1 VLGVGWDDS
10 WGSSFFAIYNAY
22 MISSMTGYGSA
33 SHPIEMGEGSYVNL
47 QVEIRAVNS
56 RFLDLSFRMPDE
68 CRAAEGALRELLNK
82 HLKRGK
88 VEVRAAWRQS
98 SSEHGHSQSAI
109 AIDLAKLRALKDAQ
123 KAIRE
128 QFPSAEELRIA
139 DILRYP
145 GVVADSDTAEDQWQ
159 GAILKAGEEALQ
171 QLLQS
176 RQVEG
181 QALATVLTNALDAMQ
196 GMVTK
201 LEPRIPEIVTLYQN
215 KLVARIEEA
224 LGVHATQANIPF
236 NTELL
241 ERIRQE
247 VVLYAVRIDV
257 AEELARLKTHIQVA
271 RTAIAEG
278 GAVGKRLDFLIQEL
292 NREANTLGSKSV
304 HEDCTNTALELKL
317 LIEQMREQ
325 VQNLE

>member
-1 VLGVGWDDS
+1 
-10 WGSSFFAIYNAY
+10 
-22 MISSMTGYGSA
+22 MTGYGSA
-33 SHPIEMGEGSYVNL
+33 SHPITIGQGSFANL

-56 RFLDLSFRMPDE
+56 RFLDLSFRIPDE
-68 CRAAEGALRELLNK
+68 CKSAEGALRELLNK

-145 GVVADSDTAEDQWQ
+145 GVVADSDTAEDQWH

-181 QALATVLTNALDAMQ
+181 QVLAKVLTNALDAMQ

>member
-1 VLGVGWDDS
+1 
-10 WGSSFFAIYNAY
+10 
-22 MISSMTGYGSA
+22 MTGYGSA
-33 SHPIEMGEGSYVNL
+33 SHPITIGQGSFANL

-56 RFLDLSFRMPDE
+56 RFLDLSFRIPEE
-68 CRAAEGALRELLNK
+68 CKSAEGALREILNK

-123 KAIRE
+123 NAIRE

-145 GVVADSDTAEDQWQ
+145 GVVADSDTAEDQWH
-159 GAILKAGEEALQ
+159 GAILKAGDEALQ

-181 QALATVLTNALDAMQ
+181 QALAKVLTNALDAMQ
-196 GMVTK
+196 GMMTK

-247 VVLYAVRIDV
+247 VILYAVRIDI
-257 AEELARLKTHIQVA
+257 AEELSRLKTHIQVA

>member
-1 VLGVGWDDS
+1 
-10 WGSSFFAIYNAY
+10 
-22 MISSMTGYGSA
+22 
-33 SHPIEMGEGSYVNL
+33 
-47 QVEIRAVNS
+47 
-56 RFLDLSFRMPDE
+56 
-68 CRAAEGALRELLNK
+68 
-82 HLKRGK
+82 
-88 VEVRAAWRQS
+88 
-98 SSEHGHSQSAI
+98 
-109 AIDLAKLRALKDAQ
+109 LKDAQ
-123 KAIRE
+123 NAIRE

-145 GVVADSDTAEDQWQ
+145 GVVADSDTAEDQWH

-176 RQVEG
+176 RQAEG
-181 QALATVLTNALDAMQ
+181 QALAKVLTNALDAMQ